1 MKNLLF
7 KQVLFFTIFL
17 FFFFPLISWAELVP
31 CFGYNLVTKEDEC
44 DFQMLGRLANNVVG
58 FIVFSLAVPVAT
70 IAILVSGVM
79 LVIYSSNPGKRSEAL
94 NILKIAGL
102 GLILVLSGYLVIQAI
117 VFGLTGQSQIGS
129 SLNSIFQR

>member
-7 KQVLFFTIFL
+7 KQTLFFTIFL
-17 FFFFPLISWAELVP
+17 FLFLPLISWAELVP
-31 CFGYNLVTKEDEC
+31 CFGYGEC
-44 DFQMLGRLANNVVG
+44 DFQKLGDLANNVVS
-58 FIVFSLAVPVAT
+58 FIVFGLAVPVAT

-79 LVIYSSNPGKRSEAL
+79 LVVYSSNSGKRLEAL

-102 GLILVLSGYLVIQAI
+102 GLILVLSGYLIIQAI